1 MFYCMDDPVTQP
13 RSGNAIRSPKVASRR
28 NEVRGRL
35 LKTAARMF
43 AEQGH
48 SKVSVE
54 ELIETVG
61 ISRATFYGF
70 FANKT
75 ELAANI
81 LLPVFDSGI
90 TALNSKL
97 PDNAFA
103 LAERLIE
110 LYLELWK
117 KHSHALL
124 LFSQL
129 DSSLFSYI
137 EKPHQDFGKAIMNIL
152 QKIKDA
158 GLLRTNDAS
167 LSYLVLAK
175 TGIPLLLL
183 YHKHAD
189 FERIYKESMLALL
202 INTTNT

>member
-1 MFYCMDDPVTQP
+1 MDDPVKQP
-13 RSGNAIRSPKVASRR
+13 RFGNTIRSPKVASRR
-28 NEVRGRL
+28 NEVRDRL

-90 TALNSKL
+90 KALNGKL
-97 PDNAFA
+97 PDDGLA
-103 LAERLIE
+103 LAGRLID

-117 KHSHALL
+117 THNHALVL
-124 LFSQL
+124 TSQL
-129 DSSLFSYI
+129 DSSLFPYI
-137 EKPHQDFGKAIMNIL
+137 ETPHQNFGKAMMNIL
-152 QKIKDA
+152 QKIEAA
-158 GLLRTNDAS
+158 GLLRNNDAA
-167 LSYLVLAK
+167 LSYMVLAK

-183 YHKHAD
+183 YHEQTD
-189 FERIYKESMLALL
+189 FERIYRESMLALL
-202 INTTNT
+202 IDTTNT